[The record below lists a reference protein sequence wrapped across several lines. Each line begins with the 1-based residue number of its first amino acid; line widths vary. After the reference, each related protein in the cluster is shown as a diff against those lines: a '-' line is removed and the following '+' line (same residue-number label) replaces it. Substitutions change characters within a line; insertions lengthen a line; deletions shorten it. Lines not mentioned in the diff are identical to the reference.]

1 MYPKQLK
8 INTKLGPSL
17 GSAAPSSSRLP
28 TRNARSR
35 SPLRGPR
42 EANSLGVSQRM
53 RSAST
58 ASTSSLSIVSPMTP
72 STNGSTTSLHIPE
85 KSSSSARP
93 APTRSPSPSSPM
105 IDDTVRI
112 RSEYV
117 LAMHDYAPQH
127 QNATCLS
134 FRAGQVIH
142 VLNRDASGWW
152 DDVDSLTEEELPQFV
167 GASLSF
173 VSWAS
178 TVSYGTPQHHRRPS
192 IPEALGHD
200 IDSYC
205 PALMVPLLHSL
216 SLLQTAVRANRTSH
230 FPPSTAC
237 IISCVRSILS
247 ATETLV
253 RDAPILQRH
262 PPLAQERRRILSV
275 LAALVTQAKKAS
287 EGASD
292 DHNQE
297 LEVESMLRLGGQVFA
312 NVRRFL
318 AVAVQCDIELPN
330 KRESTGSSEMEG
342 SSWGNQDVSFDTP
355 PIFYGVDS
363 PNGMTPTQ
371 TRLRERELMATA
383 GSALRI
389 KSMGDLRNRVVAP
402 GEEESDATPLLPNRP
417 LAGKSKEETYRVVR
431 RHRHDPLSVSST
443 SSASSFSS
451 QESCP
456 PAPPFPSGPSTTA
469 QIMEALRLTHDQYLS
484 TIAAFIGHAH
494 SHSRTSHASSTG
506 HLYDLVREIVETV
519 CKLLTIVE
527 AVMRHPDIP
536 VNRLG
541 NLKFAKEGLYIVT
554 SSLAESVRL
563 LTLSLPPTLTDEEEK
578 KTLLRSATSA
588 LKAGADCVAAVKVCL
603 NRSVGERPFII
614 NLPAAGDES
623 GHPFTPSK
631 FSRLQLME
639 TTSMSALQVYPASG
653 VDEED
658 VTIQAVSPSP
668 VRRPREMS
676 SESEESGVSNSSSL
690 KSVETAATSPDDS
703 KHRPP
708 SLIDIGR
715 SPVEADLPSPRS
727 MTRTDDGTTWEGSVR
742 SHPLE
747 EKLYNG
753 DLPTVPLDPIPEY
766 IQDPVAWMLSH
777 DYSLEDVA
785 YNSEGHLVGATI
797 EVLVEKM
804 TPHDSLVDPAFSA
817 VFFLTFRLFSS
828 PVELVDTIISRYN
841 IQPPNGISDEDIQLW
856 QQRKGVPVRLRV
868 SNFIKIWVE
877 LYWRPSVDEP
887 ALPTLTLFTKNEL
900 SLFFPGPAQRILE
913 LITLRRQTTDFTI
926 SPKGDRSR
934 DPGMSIN
941 PPSAILLTS
950 EVPRPTMTKT
960 LLVALRKKDF
970 ASIAVTDFDALE
982 LARQLT
988 IMECNLYCAI
998 QPEEV
1003 LETGSEGAKPPVNV
1017 RAVSSLSTVI
1027 TGWVA
1032 ESILSEPDLKKRTAL
1047 VRFFIKVADRCT
1059 SLHNYSTSRSIL
1071 AALDSS
1077 TISRLHQTWL
1087 GLSSKYKSQMELL
1100 RRLADHSRNYHE
1112 YRSKLR
1118 NTAPPA
1124 VPFLGLYL
1132 TDVTFCREGNPS
1144 HRASPINSGKKLL
1157 NFNKYHKLA
1166 RIIQD
1171 MQRFQVPYN
1180 LKAIAEV
1187 QEYLN
1192 IAFENSR
1199 HHGDLQDLYRRS
1211 LLVEPRQPAD
1221 TAPAGDMRQLFNWAT
1236 RSQSQATAASS

>member
-1 MYPKQLK
+1 
-8 INTKLGPSL
+8 
-17 GSAAPSSSRLP
+17 
-28 TRNARSR
+28 
-35 SPLRGPR
+35 
-42 EANSLGVSQRM
+42 
-53 RSAST
+53 
-58 ASTSSLSIVSPMTP
+58 
-72 STNGSTTSLHIPE
+72 
-85 KSSSSARP
+85 
-93 APTRSPSPSSPM
+93 M
-105 IDDTVRI
+105 I
-112 RSEYV
+112 
-117 LAMHDYAPQH
+117 
-127 QNATCLS
+127 
-134 FRAGQVIH
+134 
-142 VLNRDASGWW
+142 
-152 DDVDSLTEEELPQFV
+152 
-167 GASLSF
+167 
-173 VSWAS
+173 
-178 TVSYGTPQHHRRPS
+178 
-192 IPEALGHD
+192 
-200 IDSYC
+200 
-205 PALMVPLLHSL
+205 PLLHSL
-216 SLLQTAVRANRTSH
+216 SLLQTAVRANRISH

-253 RDAPILQRH
+253 RDTPILQRH
-262 PPLAQERRRILSV
+262 PPLAQERRKILSV
-275 LAALVTQAKKAS
+275 LATLVAQAKKAS
-287 EGASD
+287 EGTSD
-292 DHNQE
+292 DQNQE
-297 LEVESMLRLGGQVFA
+297 LEVENMLRLGGQVFA

-318 AVAVQCDIELPN
+318 AVAVQCGIELPN
-330 KRESTGSSEMEG
+330 NRDSIESSETDG
-342 SSWGNQDVSFDTP
+342 PGWSNQDVSFDTP
-355 PIFYGVDS
+355 PISYGMDS
-363 PNGMTPTQ
+363 PNGKTPTQ
-371 TRLRERELMATA
+371 ARLRERELMANTGA
-383 GSALRI
+383 ALRV
-389 KSMGDLRNRVVAP
+389 KSMSDLRNRTLYTR
-402 GEEESDATPLLPNRP
+402 EEGSDATPLLPNRP
-417 LAGKSKEETYRVVR
+417 SAGKSKEEVYRAVG
-431 RHRHDPLSVSST
+431 RHRQGLLSFSST
-443 SSASSFSS
+443 SSMSSFSS
-451 QESCP
+451 QESVHA
-456 PAPPFPSGPSTTA
+456 APSFPSGPTTTA
-469 QIMEALRLTHDQYLS
+469 QVMEALRQTHDQYLS

-506 HLYDLVREIVETV
+506 HLYDLVREIVEMV

-527 AVMRHPDIP
+527 AVMQHPDIP

-541 NLKFAKEGLYIVT
+541 NLKSAKEGLYHVT

-563 LTLSLPPTLTDEEEK
+563 LTQSLPPTLTDEQEK
-578 KTLLRSATSA
+578 QTLLRSATSA

-603 NRSVGERPFII
+603 NRSIGERPFVI
-614 NLPAAGDES
+614 NLPAAGDEAAQ
-623 GHPFTPSK
+623 PFTPTK
-631 FSRLQLME
+631 FSRLQLMRS
-639 TTSMSALQVYPASG
+639 TSMSALQGFPNNG
-653 VDEED
+653 VGDED
-658 VTIQAVSPSP
+658 LTIQAVSPSP
-668 VRRPREMS
+668 VRRPREIS
-676 SESEESGVSNSSSL
+676 SGSEESRLSKSSSSQ
-690 KSVETAATSPDDS
+690 SVETSATSPDDT

-708 SLIDIGR
+708 SVIDTKR
-715 SPVEADLPSPRS
+715 SPVDVDLPSPRS
-727 MTRTDDGTTWEGSVR
+727 IAHTDDGTTWEGSVKNH
-742 SHPLE
+742 SLE

-753 DLPTVPLDPIPEY
+753 DLPTVPLEPVPEF

-785 YNSEGHLVGATI
+785 YNSDGHLVGATI

-804 TPHDSLVDPAFSA
+804 TPHDSIVDPAFSA

-828 PVELVDTIISRYN
+828 PIDLVDTIISRYN
-841 IQPPNGISDEDIQLW
+841 IQPPKGISDEDVMLW

-877 LYWRPSVDEP
+877 MYWRPGVDDP
-887 ALPTLTLFTKNEL
+887 ALPALTLFTKNEL
-900 SLFFPGPAQRILE
+900 ALYFPGPAHRIGE
-913 LITLRRQTTDFTI
+913 LITLRRQTTDYTI

-941 PPSAILLTS
+941 PPSTILLTS

-960 LLVALRKKDF
+960 LLVALRKRDF

-1003 LETGSEGAKPPVNV
+1003 LETGSEGVKPPVNV
-1017 RAVSSLSTVI
+1017 RAVSSLSTAI

-1087 GLSSKYKSQMELL
+1087 GLSQKYKSQLESL

-1180 LKAIAEV
+1180 LKSIPEV
-1187 QEYLN
+1187 QEFLN
-1192 IAFENSR
+1192 VAFENSR

-1236 RSQSQATAASS
+1236 RSQATTSSS